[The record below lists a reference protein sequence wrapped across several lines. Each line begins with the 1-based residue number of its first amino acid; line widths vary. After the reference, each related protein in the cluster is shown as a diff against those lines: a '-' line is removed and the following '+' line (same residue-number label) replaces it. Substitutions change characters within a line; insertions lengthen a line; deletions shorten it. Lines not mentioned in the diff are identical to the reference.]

1 MAAGDP
7 WRRRGMTEA
16 RALSARFSLFG
27 ASARLG
33 WAAAFLTLAVDQA
46 FKWWMLGPYDLARR
60 GVVEVTSFFDLVLVW
75 NRGVSYGWF
84 TQSDDQGRW
93 LLIGVSLV
101 VVAAMVVWLA
111 KSRRHLANLALGL
124 IIGGALGNVIDRVVH
139 GAVAD
144 FFSFHAFGY
153 SWYVFNLADVAIVV
167 GVALLI
173 LDSWREGRTG

>member
-1 MAAGDP
+1 
-7 WRRRGMTEA
+7 MTESPAIA
-16 RALSARFSLFG
+16 RKFSLFG
-27 ASARLG
+27 PATRLG
-33 WAAAFLTLAVDQA
+33 WVAAILTLAIDQA
-46 FKWWMLGPYDLARR
+46 FKWWMLGPYQIASR
-60 GVVEVTSFFDLVLVW
+60 GVVQVTSFFDLVLVW

-84 TQSDDQGRW
+84 TQTDDQGRW

-101 VVAAMVVWLA
+101 VVAVMIGWLA
-111 KSRRHLANLALGL
+111 TSQRRLANLALGL
-124 IIGGALGNVIDRVVH
+124 IIGGALGNVFDRVVH

-173 LDSWREGRTG
+173 LDTWREGRGSESPR

>member
-1 MAAGDP
+1 MAARQPGCNVCLTEVQAIERKFDP
-7 WRRRGMTEA
+7 
-16 RALSARFSLFG
+16 FG
-27 ASARLG
+27 ATARLG
-33 WAAAFLTLAVDQA
+33 WVAAILALVIDQL
-46 FKWWMLGPYDLARR
+46 FKWWMLGPFQIARR
-60 GVVEVTSFFDLVLVW
+60 GVVEITSFFDLVLVW

-101 VVAAMVVWLA
+101 VVAVMVGWLA
-111 KSRRHLANLALGL
+111 NSRRQFANLALGL

-144 FFSFHAFGY
+144 FFSFHAYGY

-167 GVALLI
+167 GVGLLI
-173 LDSWREGRTG
+173 IDTWREGRHR